1 MTRPVRVPA
10 ARGRK
15 EYVVRAGLAGLL
27 TVLVMATAGCG
38 STGDTSEDTGSGK
51 PVDVGAPL
59 PAEVQSKGQLTVGV
73 KCDYPPFGYI
83 DEGGKDAGFE
93 IEIARRLAAYAFGKT
108 SAVKLTCVTG
118 ANRVPY
124 LTTKRIDV
132 IIATMNYTPERAQTV
147 DFSTPYFN
155 SGVKLLVPK
164 NSPITSFADLAGKP
178 VTTTTGSTASIW
190 LTQCVKT
197 AKQVAFAQTS
207 EAFSA
212 MRSNRGVAFAQ
223 DDTLLAELAAKN
235 ADTKVV
241 GDEKAGSPWGMG
253 IRKGDKAMGAWV
265 DAALAK
271 MQAEDFF
278 WKSFQKTV
286 TDKGVQQQFQQFV
299 PRPGHSL
306 KYPTG
311 AIFQC

>member
-1 MTRPVRVPA
+1 MKAKV
-10 ARGRK
+10 
-15 EYVVRAGLAGLL
+15 AGLL
-27 TVLVMATAGCG
+27 ALLVVAAAGCG
-38 STGDTSEDTGSGK
+38 SAGGEAGTTGSGK

-59 PAEVQSKGQLTVGV
+59 PADVQGKGQLTVGV

-83 DEGGKDAGFE
+83 GESGEESGFE
-93 IEIARRLAAYAFGKT
+93 IEIAHRLGEYAFGT
-108 SAVKLTCVTG
+108 PGSVKLECVTG

-124 LTTKRIDV
+124 LTTKRIDL
-132 IIATMNYTPERAQTV
+132 IIATMNYTPERAKTV

-164 NSPITSFADLAGKP
+164 DSPITSFADLEGKP

-197 AKQVAFAQTS
+197 AKQVAFSQTS

-223 DDTLLAELAAKN
+223 DDTLLAELASKN

-253 IRKGDKAMGAWV
+253 VRKGDKATLTWV
-265 DAALAK
+265 NAAIEK
-271 MQAEDFF
+271 MRTEDYF
-278 WKSFQKTV
+278 WTAFQKTV

-299 PRPGHSL
+299 PRPGNSL
-306 KYPTG
+306 EYPTG
-311 AIFQC
+311 DIFQC

>member
-1 MTRPVRVPA
+1 MKA
-10 ARGRK
+10 KA
-15 EYVVRAGLAGLL
+15 AGLL
-27 TVLVMATAGCG
+27 AILVMAAAGCG
-38 STGDTSEDTGSGK
+38 AATEEADGAGSGR

-59 PAEVQSKGQLTVGV
+59 PADVQAKGQLAVGV

-83 DEGGKDAGFE
+83 DEGGEEAGFE
-93 IEIARRLAAYAFGKT
+93 IEIARRLAEYAFGT
-108 SAVKLTCVTG
+108 TGSAKLTCVTG
-118 ANRVPY
+118 ANRVPQ
-124 LTTKRIDV
+124 LTTKRIDL
-132 IIATMNYTPERAQTV
+132 IIATMNYTPERAKTV

-164 NSPITSFADLAGKP
+164 DSPITSFADLEGKA

-190 LTQCVKT
+190 LTQCVKS

-223 DDTLLAELAAKN
+223 DDTLLAELASKN

-253 IRKGDKAMGAWV
+253 VRKGDKPMLTWV
-265 DAALAK
+265 NAAIEK
-271 MQAEDFF
+271 MRAEDFF
-278 WKSFQKTV
+278 WQAFQRTV
-286 TDKGVQQQFQQFV
+286 TDKGVQQQFQKFV
-299 PRPGHSL
+299 ARPGNSL
-306 KYPTG
+306 EYPTG
-311 AIFQC
+311 EIFQC